1 MIFSRKKT
9 SAVDRRLEELRRE
22 MSKVGAEIKSLA
34 RHKKPAGAPAAPR
47 PAGIRPAG
55 AGAVP
60 PASGGNEAASAL
72 SCPEAGRR
80 GAEPDGVIPGE
91 QENGLS
97 RPVFAPDISAAD
109 GGELPLFE
117 NRNSI
122 SATGREKFA
131 NYFMAGHFSN
141 LRPLRQEKRIVKNK
155 AIIMVILVVLALVWL
170 IFFLQ

>member
-34 RHKKPAGAPAAPR
+34 RHKKPAGASGAPR
-47 PAGIRPAG
+47 SAGIHS

-60 PASGGNEAASAL
+60 PASGGNEAASVL
-72 SCPEAGRR
+72 PFPEAGRR
-80 GAEPDGVIPGE
+80 RPEQDGAIPGE
-91 QENGLS
+91 QENGPS
-97 RPVFAPDISAAD
+97 RPFFAPDISAAN
-109 GGELPLFE
+109 GGDLPLFE
-117 NRNSI
+117 DRKSI
-122 SATGREKFA
+122 SGTGREKFA